1 MLIKEIFFFIL
12 VILTKCISEECID
25 SFPSFKNCTS
35 VKNTSDNY
43 SCCYFTA
50 KINNKNSASC
60 IRILKDLT
68 IINDKISSVK
78 KIESYKYED
87 VSIKCFSLYQFFD
100 FKLIYILLILLI

>member
-1 MLIKEIFFFIL
+1 MLLKEIFLFIL
-12 VILTKCISEECID
+12 IVFTKSISEECID
-25 SFPSFKNCTS
+25 SLPSFKNCTS

-50 KINNKNSASC
+50 KINNKNSAAC